1 MQDPFT
7 VQFDRAKLSPWYFS
21 VSWARMQLE
30 QKIQQFQ
37 DWGLSTSY
45 DEIQLERLLDLEQF
59 LKMTWD
65 ERMDAMVARET
76 AQEVK

>member
-1 MQDPFT
+1 MHDPTT
-7 VQFDRAKLSPWYFS
+7 VKFDRSKLRPWYFS
-21 VSWARMQLE
+21 VSWARIQLE

-37 DWGLSTSY
+37 DWGFSTSY
-45 DEIQLERLLDLEQF
+45 DETQLERLLDLEQF

-65 ERMDAMVARET
+65 ERMDALQIDQP